1 MVWVRSPVYFYNR
14 NGTYYF
20 CRAVPS
26 DLRHRFPK
34 RKIEVSLRTKSES
47 KAARSAAAL
56 SDRLERYW
64 DSLRMEMIYSK
75 ELGLTVLPE
84 ARTVVADSFS
94 LTDALA
100 LYHRLK
106 GTGKTSL
113 FFESSERSIRYLI
126 ECLGHDSLTSIEVS
140 DAGRFRDYLF
150 EHGMSSSSVKRFF
163 SSVRAVINLAIR
175 EYGLPVTNVFS
186 GTFIPDDEVKK
197 KRLPIPAP
205 DLLKIQ
211 QECMDL
217 DDEPRWLIALISDT
231 GMRLSEAC
239 GLQACDIHLIGNSPH
254 FILVELR
261 WRWLKTSSSSTQVP
275 LVGASLW
282 AAQRIVDAGH
292 SFAFPKYCSEAK
304 CNGNSAIAAL
314 NKWLK
319 PRVPDGCVIH
329 SLRHSLRDRLR
340 AIECPA
346 DIIVAIGGWT
356 IEGICYQYGKGHSLT
371 VMHGWMR
378 RRWTSCTTR
387 SSRTTSSDA

>member
-20 CRAVPS
+20 SRAVPS

-64 DSLRMEMIYSK
+64 DSLRMEMIYSR

-84 ARTVVADSFS
+84 TRAVASDSFS

-126 ECLGHDSLTSIEVS
+126 ECLSHDSLTSLEVS

-150 EHGMSSSSVKRFF
+150 ARGMSSSSVKRVF

-175 EYGLPVTNVFS
+175 EHGLSVTNVFS

-197 KRLPIPAP
+197 KRLPIPTEA
-205 DLLKIQ
+205 LLGIQ
-211 QECMDL
+211 QECMAL

-239 GLQACDIHLIGNSPH
+239 GLQACDIHLDGDTPYIN
-254 FILVELR
+254 LVEHP
-261 WRWLKTSSSSTQVP
+261 WRRLKTSSSSRQVP

-282 AAQRIVDAGH
+282 AAQRILEN
-292 SFAFPKYCSEAK
+292 SSTLAFPKYCGEAK
-304 CNGNSAIAAL
+304 CNANSASAAL

-329 SLRHSLRDRLR
+329 SFRHSLRDRLR

-346 DIIVAIGGWT
+346 DIIDAIGGWT
-356 IEGICYQYGKGHSLT
+356 TEGVGHQYGKGYSLS
-371 VMHGWMR
+371 VMHGWMKKL
-378 RRWTSCTTR
+378 TIKVKEL
-387 SSRTTSSDA
+387 

>member
-20 CRAVPS
+20 SRAVPS

-84 ARTVVADSFS
+84 TRTAASDSFS

-106 GTGKTSL
+106 GTGKTNL

-126 ECLGHDSLTSIEVS
+126 ECLGHDSLTSLEVS

-150 EHGMSSSSVKRFF
+150 ERGMSSSSVKRVF

-175 EYGLPVTNVFS
+175 EHGLSVTNVFS

-197 KRLPIPAP
+197 KRLPIPA
-205 DLLKIQ
+205 DALLTIQ
-211 QECMDL
+211 RECMAL

-239 GLQACDIHLIGNSPH
+239 GLQASDIHLDGDTPYIN
-254 FILVELR
+254 LVEHP
-261 WRWLKTSSSSTQVP
+261 WRRLKTSSSSRQVP

-282 AAQRIVDAGH
+282 AAHRIVDAGH
-292 SFAFPKYCSEAK
+292 SFAFPKYCRRSQVQCQLCQCGAEQMAEAK
-304 CNGNSAIAAL
+304 GA
-314 NKWLK
+314 
-319 PRVPDGCVIH
+319 
-329 SLRHSLRDRLR
+329 
-340 AIECPA
+340 
-346 DIIVAIGGWT
+346 
-356 IEGICYQYGKGHSLT
+356 
-371 VMHGWMR
+371 GWMCHPLLPAQ
-378 RRWTSCTTR
+378 SAR
-387 SSRTTSSDA
+387 SPPCN

>member
-1 MVWVRSPVYFYNR
+1 
-14 NGTYYF
+14 
-20 CRAVPS
+20 
-26 DLRHRFPK
+26 
-34 RKIEVSLRTKSES
+34 
-47 KAARSAAAL
+47 
-56 SDRLERYW
+56 
-64 DSLRMEMIYSK
+64 MEMIYSK
-75 ELGLTVLPE
+75 ELGLTVLPD
-84 ARTVVADSFS
+84 ARPAASDSFS

-126 ECLGHDSLTSIEVS
+126 ECLGHDSLTSLEVS

-150 EHGMSSSSVKRFF
+150 ERGMSSSSVKRVF

-175 EYGLPVTNVFS
+175 EHGLSVTNVFS

-197 KRLPIPAP
+197 KRLPIPTEA
-205 DLLKIQ
+205 LLGIQ
-211 QECMDL
+211 QECMAL

-239 GLQACDIHLIGNSPH
+239 GLQACDIHLDGDTPYIN
-254 FILVELR
+254 LVEHP
-261 WRWLKTSSSSTQVP
+261 WRRLKTSSSSRQVP

-282 AAQRIVDAGH
+282 AAHRIIDAGH

-304 CNGNSAIAAL
+304 CNANSASAAL

-329 SLRHSLRDRLR
+329 SFRHSLRDRLR

-346 DIIVAIGGWT
+346 DIIDAIGGWVT
-356 IEGICYQYGKGHSLT
+356 EGIGHQYGQGHSLT

-378 RRWTSCTTR
+378 KLRNGR
-387 SSRTTSSDA
+387 